1 MEKGM
6 KRTVRLVLSGTGW
19 IMALTLLF
27 CVLAS
32 ALVLGGVI
40 GQSQIETAAVTA
52 MTLAVFLGCRIGVRG
67 AKEGILF
74 TALMQ
79 AGGFLVVL
87 LLMNLL
93 LFADVPS
100 GALPVCG
107 LTAAAAAV
115 SALTAS
121 GRRKGKRHSRH

>member
-6 KRTVRLVLSGTGW
+6 KRTVSLVLSGTGW
-19 IMALTLLF
+19 IMALTLVC

-40 GQSQIETAAVTA
+40 GQAQIKTAALGA
-52 MTLAVFLGCRIGVRG
+52 MTLAVFLGCRIGGRG
-67 AKEGILF
+67 AKEGKLP

-79 AGGFLVVL
+79 AGGFLIVL
-87 LLMNLL
+87 LLGNLL
-93 LFADVPS
+93 VFADVPS

-107 LTAAAAAV
+107 LSAAAAAV

-121 GRRKGKRHSRH
+121 GRRKGKRRNRH